1 MSQLFCVILCREHLC
16 IILPYSIGKKIAIR
30 EIYLVK
36 VKLICLLIGFVLYK
50 HVTKLKG
57 GRVGGITYTTDLD
70 YLSYDL
76 YN

>member
-1 MSQLFCVILCREHLC
+1 MILCRERLC
-16 IILPYSIGKKIAIR
+16 VILPNSIGKKIAIR
-30 EIYLVK
+30 EIHLVK
-36 VKLICLLIGFVLYK
+36 VKLIWWSIGFLLYK

-57 GRVGGITYTTDLD
+57 GRIGGITYTTDLD